1 MRRAHEDDSRCGN
14 SNTAETRLVRLQAD
28 EKGLFSDQTTEA
40 VGNEED
46 GTLDLVQSTVGD
58 GICQGL
64 SMPTE
69 AFSTRILPE
78 AYNVGVVAVGDD
90 SRSRKS
96 GTHEVW
102 GKGAIWM
109 RPSRLAVSSQAMDKP
124 DAEGVIS

>member
-1 MRRAHEDDSRCGN
+1 MFG
-14 SNTAETRLVRLQAD
+14 
-28 EKGLFSDQTTEA
+28 DQTTEA

-58 GICQGL
+58 GICQGF

-90 SRSRKS
+90 IRAVGNRARMRSGVKVPFGCVQVDSRSP
-96 GTHEVW
+96 V
-102 GKGAIWM
+102 
-109 RPSRLAVSSQAMDKP
+109 KP
-124 DAEGVIS
+124 WTNQMLGV